1 MAQGDTP
8 FPPARPRP
16 RRWRFW
22 LGAAVSL
29 ALVGWAAWT
38 FDWQQVWSALGRAQP
53 GWVVAALATVLLTIA
68 ARVLRWQGLLLPQR
82 FGVGALL
89 TALLAGQVVNYVVLS
104 QLGVFVRAAA
114 LGSGN
119 RARALGT
126 VLVEKLW
133 DVIML
138 LGLVAALSLGL
149 TLPDWLVLPARLLAV
164 GSAVA
169 IGLILAVLLLQDRF
183 SQAIGRWSHVMSDVI
198 GRWLSATLD
207 GLEGIIRPQMFL
219 WGLLGSLVVWG
230 LGTATNWCL
239 LRAFGL
245 PSGAAPV
252 LLLLAALQAG
262 VAVPSLPGSV
272 GVFEGICIAVLAL
285 FGVGREEALAMGL
298 VLHVVVF
305 APPLLL
311 GGLLMWRSSARQGL
325 EPAGSNAAA
334 SMDRSIDSLKAPLSN
349 QPASS
354 PSPHPSVSV
363 IIPVYNGAETLPE
376 CLRALQA
383 QTFPAQLYE
392 VVVVDDGS
400 TDDTA
405 EVARGWGVRV
415 ISQPNAGAAAA
426 RNRGAQEVQGGILL
440 FTDADCA
447 PDPDWIQHMVA
458 PFIQTDSP
466 QSDSPNGSA
475 KVVVGAK
482 GVYRTRQRSL
492 VARFVQAE
500 YEDRYD
506 RMRDLD
512 EIDFIDTYSA
522 AYRRDV
528 FLASGGFDTSFPSA
542 SVEDQEFSFR
552 LAGAGHRLV
561 FVPDAQVSHV
571 HDRAVDKYARRK
583 FWIGYWKVRVMR
595 EHPSKLIRDS
605 HTPQVLK
612 VQMGLAALGALMIVG
627 GIWNTWLAVAGLV
640 AWAGLIAAGLPFIL
654 KLWRRDTAV
663 TLIAPLMLFVRAW
676 ALGLGFLAGLVAM
689 SATATHDK

>member
-1 MAQGDTP
+1 V
-8 FPPARPRP
+8 
-16 RRWRFW
+16 
-22 LGAAVSL
+22 VSL
-29 ALVGWAAWT
+29 ALIGWTAWS
-38 FDWQQVWSALGRAQP
+38 FDWQRVWSALGKAQS

-68 ARVLRWQGLLLPQR
+68 ARVLRWQGLLLPRR
-82 FGVGALL
+82 FGMGTLL
-89 TALLAGQVVNYVVLS
+89 AALLAGQVVNYVVLS
-104 QLGVFVRAAA
+104 QLGVFVRAAV
-114 LGSGN
+114 LGPGD

-133 DVIML
+133 DMMML
-138 LGLVAALSLGL
+138 LGLVAVLSLGL
-149 TLPDWLVLPARLLAV
+149 ALPDWLLLPARLLAV
-164 GSAVA
+164 GSAVT
-169 IGLILAVLLLQDRF
+169 IGLILAVLLLQKRF
-183 SQAIGRWSHVMSDVI
+183 SQAVGRWSRVF

-207 GLEGIIRPQMFL
+207 GLEGIIHPQTFI
-219 WGLLGSLVVWG
+219 WGLFGSMMVWG
-230 LGTATNWCL
+230 LGAATAWCL
-239 LRAFGL
+239 LRAFGM

-298 VLHVVVF
+298 VLHVVIF

-311 GGLLMWRSSARQGL
+311 GGLLMWRSSSRQGPEL
-325 EPAGSNAAA
+325 AGSNAAA
-334 SMDRSIDSLKAPLSN
+334 SMDRPPDPL
-349 QPASS
+349 PAQSV
-354 PSPHPSVSV
+354 PTPDPRPSVSV
-363 IIPVYNGAETLPE
+363 IVPVYNGAATLPE

-392 VVVVDDGS
+392 TIVVDDGS
-400 TDDTA
+400 TDNSA
-405 EVARGWGVRV
+405 EVARGRGVRV

-426 RNRGAQEVQGGILL
+426 RNRGAQEARGNILL

-447 PDPDWIQHMVA
+447 PATDWIQRMVA
-458 PFIQTDSP
+458 PFVQTDV
-466 QSDSPNGSA
+466 PNGSA
-475 KVVVGAK
+475 RVVVGAK
-482 GVYRTRQRSL
+482 GVYRTGQRSL

-506 RMRDLD
+506 RMRRLD

-528 FLASGGFDTSFPSA
+528 FLAAGGFDVAFPSA

-552 LAGAGHRLV
+552 LARAGHRLV

-571 HDRAVDKYARRK
+571 HDRRLDEYVRRK

-595 EHPSKLIRDS
+595 DFPSKLIRDS

-627 GIWNTWLAVAGLV
+627 GIWNTWLAVLGLV
-640 AWAGLIAAGLPFIL
+640 VWTGLIAAGLPFML
-654 KLWRRDTAV
+654 KLWRRDPAV
-663 TLIAPLMLFVRAW
+663 TLIAPLMLFLRAW

-689 SATATHDK
+689 TATATNDE

>member
-1 MAQGDTP
+1 M
-8 FPPARPRP
+8 
-16 RRWRFW
+16 
-22 LGAAVSL
+22 SL
-29 ALVGWAAWT
+29 ALVGWAAWS
-38 FDWQQVWSALGRAQP
+38 FDWQRVWSALGRAQP

-82 FGVGALL
+82 FGVGKLL
-89 TALLAGQVVNYVVLS
+89 TALLAGQVVNYVILS

-114 LGSGN
+114 LGPGN

-126 VLVEKLW
+126 VVVEKLW
-133 DVIML
+133 DVMML

-149 TLPDWLVLPARLLAV
+149 ALPDWLVLPARLLAL

-169 IGLILAVLLLQDRF
+169 IGLILAALLLQRRF
-183 SQAIGRWSHVMSDVI
+183 SQTVGRWSHVL

-207 GLEGIIRPQMFL
+207 GLEGIIRPQTFV

-230 LGTATNWCL
+230 LGAATAWCV
-239 LRAFGL
+239 LRAFGM

-272 GVFEGICIAVLAL
+272 GVFEGICIGVLAL
-285 FGVGREEALAMGL
+285 FGVGREEALATGL
-298 VLHVVVF
+298 VLHVVIF

-311 GGLLMWRSSARQGL
+311 GGLLMWRSSSRQGP
-325 EPAGSNAAA
+325 EPAGSSAAA
-334 SMDRSIDSLKAPLSN
+334 STDRSIDPLKVPL
-349 QPASS
+349 PTR
-354 PSPHPSVSV
+354 PVYTPGPRPSVSV

-376 CLRALQA
+376 CLRAVQA
-383 QTFPAQLYE
+383 QTFPPQLCE
-392 VVVVDDGS
+392 VIVVNDGS
-400 TDDTA
+400 TDNTA

-415 ISQPNAGAAAA
+415 ISQTNAGAAAA
-426 RNRGAQEVQGGILL
+426 RNRGAREARGDILL

-447 PDPDWIQHMVA
+447 PAPDWIQDMVA
-458 PFIQTDSP
+458 PFVQPDSP
-466 QSDSPNGSA
+466 QPDSPIGA
-475 KVVVGAK
+475 AGAVAGAK

-506 RMRDLD
+506 RMRGLD

-528 FLASGGFDTSFPSA
+528 FLASGGFDVSFPSA

-571 HDRAVDKYARRK
+571 HDRTVDEYARRK

-627 GIWNTWLAVAGLV
+627 GFWSIWLAVAGLV
-640 AWAGLIAAGLPFIL
+640 AWAGLVAAGLPFIL
-654 KLWRRDTAV
+654 KLWRRDPAV

-689 SATATHDK
+689 NATATNDG